1 MIELMDAP
9 TAESLLRT
17 AEDARAG
24 MRGPNSAAAVAQVEA
39 NYPDMLAALD
49 WHLERGQID
58 PACRLAT
65 ALVPFWM
72 TTKRIDDGDRWF
84 ERALQVAGGSDRS
97 RARALYDHGYLVF
110 WAGRYEL
117 AANRFKAASSL
128 AATVNDPTVIALA
141 LAGSARVALN
151 DDVEEA
157 IRLLREAVAIT
168 DHTADTEGRSS
179 AMHVLAVAL
188 QMSGDLEG
196 ARDVM
201 SERID
206 MGRRRGEDFVVWV
219 ESANL
224 SMVERQLGNLAR
236 ARSLSREALEIVST
250 AGNDMAIPW
259 VINGLA
265 AVTAAQADHERAAR
279 LIGMAEAML
288 ERAGGEW
295 PPDERVQY
303 EGTLAALSAALAPAD
318 LESARADGA
327 RMTTAQGVAYALAG
341 AQAELQSA

>member
-1 MIELMDAP
+1 MIELMDASN
-9 TAESLLRT
+9 AESLLRM
-17 AEDARAG
+17 AEDARAS
-24 MRGPNSAAAVAQVEA
+24 MRGPNSGTATAQMTERYA
-39 NYPDMLAALD
+39 DLLAALD
-49 WHLERGQID
+49 WHLDRAEID
-58 PACRLAT
+58 GAYRLAT

-84 ERALQVAGGSDRS
+84 ERALQVTGGSDLR

-117 AANRFKAASSL
+117 AAERFTAARSL
-128 AATVNDPTVIALA
+128 AMTANDPTVVALA

-157 IRLLREAVAIT
+157 VRLLREAVRVT
-168 DHTADTEGRSS
+168 DGTTDVEGRSS
-179 AMHVLAVAL
+179 AMHVMAVAL

-196 ARDVM
+196 ARAVM
-201 SERID
+201 SERIE
-206 MGRRRGEDFVVWV
+206 MGRQRGEDFVVWV

-236 ARSLSREALEIVST
+236 ARSLSRDALEIVSK

-265 AVTAAQADHERAAR
+265 AVTAAQADYDRAAR
-279 LIGMAEAML
+279 LLGMAEAML
-288 ERAGGEW
+288 GRAGGEW

-303 EGTLAALSAALAPAD
+303 EGTLAVLSGALAPAD
-318 LESARADGA
+318 LESARAEGA

-341 AQAELQSA
+341 AQAKPQSA